1 MESESSTSELVEIS
15 PFDNLESE
23 GKKKKP
29 RVRKTL
35 VSVMENKLN
44 DIDQISKKLS
54 DFGSENN
61 AKVQKLIDDF
71 DKFRTSCNEKLRYL
85 YEEIR
90 DLKKK

>member
-1 MESESSTSELVEIS
+1 MESENTTNEPIEIS

-35 VSVMENKLN
+35 VSVMENKLS
-44 DIDQISKKLS
+44 DIDQISKKIS
-54 DFGSENN
+54 DYGAETN

-71 DKFRTSCNEKLRYL
+71 DRFKTSCNEKLKYL